1 MPIYLFYRI
10 NLRLKK
16 KKIYILFSKYFFLM
30 SLMNV
35 SKLEEIYMNVQSALN
50 AYKETNLT
58 EVEDASPH
66 KLIELTFR
74 DLKKNLQIIKQ
85 KLNDNVQIGG
95 LESAKAVA
103 AIEILKS
110 SLNFETGGEI
120 AKNLEQIYN
129 YSLNQLH
136 LILKDEKEYELDTVI
151 SIIGSLV
158 DAWRS
163 ISVNN

>member
-1 MPIYLFYRI
+1 
-10 NLRLKK
+10 
-16 KKIYILFSKYFFLM
+16 M
-30 SLMNV
+30 SLIIV

-66 KLIELTFR
+66 KLIELTFK
-74 DLKKNLQIIKQ
+74 DLNKNLQIIRQ
-85 KLNDNVQIGG
+85 KLNNNVKIGG

-110 SLNFETGGEI
+110 SLNFESGGEI

-129 YSLNQLH
+129 YSLSQLH
-136 LILKDEKEYELDTVI
+136 LIIKDDKEYELDTVI
-151 SIIGSLV
+151 SIISSLV
-158 DAWRS
+158 DAWSS
-163 ISVNN
+163 ISENN

>member
-66 KLIELTFR
+66 KLIELTFK
-74 DLKKNLQIIKQ
+74 DLKKNLLIIRQ
-85 KLNDNVQIGG
+85 KLNDNVKIGG

-103 AIEILKS
+103 AFEILKS

-136 LILKDEKEYELDTVI
+136 LVIQDEKEYELDSVI

-158 DAWRS
+158 DAWSS

>member
-1 MPIYLFYRI
+1 MPIFLFYRI

-16 KKIYILFSKYFFLM
+16 KNFYILFSKYFFLM

-66 KLIELTFR
+66 KLIELTFK
-74 DLKKNLQIIKQ
+74 DLKKNLLIIRQ
-85 KLNDNVQIGG
+85 KLNDNVKIGG

-103 AIEILKS
+103 AFEILKS

-158 DAWRS
+158 DAWSS

>member
-1 MPIYLFYRI
+1 
-10 NLRLKK
+10 
-16 KKIYILFSKYFFLM
+16 M
-30 SLMNV
+30 SLIIV

-66 KLIELTFR
+66 KLIELTFK
-74 DLKKNLQIIKQ
+74 DLNKNLQIIKQ
-85 KLNDNVQIGG
+85 KLNDNVKIGG

-110 SLNFETGGEI
+110 SLNFESGGEI

-136 LILKDEKEYELDTVI
+136 LVIKDEKEYELDTVI
-151 SIIGSLV
+151 SIISSLV
-158 DAWRS
+158 DAWSS
-163 ISVNN
+163 ISANN

>member
-1 MPIYLFYRI
+1 M
-10 NLRLKK
+10 
-16 KKIYILFSKYFFLM
+16 
-30 SLMNV
+30 
-35 SKLEEIYMNVQSALN
+35 SKLEERFMNVQSALN

-58 EVEDASPH
+58 EVEEASPH
-66 KLIELTFR
+66 KLIELTFK
-74 DLKKNLQIIKQ
+74 DLKKNLLIIRQ
-85 KLNDNVQIGG
+85 KLNDNDKIGG

-103 AIEILKS
+103 AFEILKS
-110 SLNFETGGEI
+110 SLNFESGGEI

-158 DAWRS
+158 DAWSS

>member
-1 MPIYLFYRI
+1 MK
-10 NLRLKK
+10 LRQKK
-16 KKIYILFSKYFFLM
+16 KKIYKLFSKYFFLG
-30 SLMNV
+30 SLVIM
-35 SKLEEIYMNVQSALN
+35 SKLEERFMNVQSALN

-66 KLIELTFR
+66 KLIELTFK
-74 DLKKNLQIIKQ
+74 DLKKNLLIIRR
-85 KLNDNVQIGG
+85 KLNENIKIGG

-103 AIEILKS
+103 AFEILKS

-158 DAWRS
+158 DAWSS